1 MRVGIRTQVLATLL
15 AVLVFGLV
23 ASYMVTSRVTR
34 SVVLDARVTQAKEV
48 ATLAAARFSGV
59 PRTPEALGAALQ
71 EVRAL
76 VAPDWVWL
84 LDAEGVALSSED
96 DARADPALV
105 ASLIGVV
112 AEHRIV
118 EEEFGQTK
126 LIVVAPVRVKS
137 REREEAEPTAAPL
150 ERLSLVWQSDVSPT
164 LQQVGEIE
172 WLFILFSAIISA
184 LAVLLGYVLL
194 GRTVVQPVQRLVR
207 RIDRF
212 EAGAS
217 PPKRA
222 ERLPSGE
229 LGELTQ
235 AFERLATRLATDRA
249 RIEQQLSELTF
260 ANREIASQQE
270 QLVRTGKLAS
280 VGELAAGIAHEIG
293 NPIAV
298 IQGYMEMLS
307 DADLSDED
315 RRNYLRIMEDAIQ
328 RVSTIIRDLLDF
340 ARPVPE
346 DEFGGDAVVAVQTVE
361 KLLGHQKRLRHV
373 TLTVEAEVETAPVPI
388 PSGRLEQVLI
398 NLLFNAA
405 DATPEGGHVSL
416 RVMTHDT
423 QVMVEVSDDGA
434 GISEEDQERI
444 FDPFFTTKDPGE
456 GTGLG
461 LAICHGL
468 IESYGGAIQF
478 ESTTGQG
485 TTFQITLPAG
495 ACPPSED
502 CSP

>member
-34 SVVLDARVTQAKEV
+34 GVVLDARVSQAKEV
-48 ATLAAARFSGV
+48 ATLAASRFSAV
-59 PRTPEALGAALQ
+59 ARTPVALGAALE

-84 LDAEGVALSSED
+84 LDAEGVALSSDD

-118 EEEFGQTK
+118 DEAQGQTK
-126 LIVVAPVRVKS
+126 LIVVAPVRS
-137 REREEAEPTAAPL
+137 RKREEADVEGAPL
-150 ERLSLVWQSDVSPT
+150 EQLSLVWQSDVSPT
-164 LQQVGEIE
+164 LSQVGQIE

-194 GRTVVQPVQRLVR
+194 GRTVVKPVQRLVR
-207 RIDRF
+207 RVDRF
-212 EAGAS
+212 EAGTG
-217 PPKRA
+217 PPKRS

-235 AFERLATRLATDRA
+235 AFERLATRLAADRT

-298 IQGYMEMLS
+298 IQGYLEMLS
-307 DADLSDED
+307 DPELSLEA
-315 RRNYLRIMEDAIQ
+315 RQNYLQIMENAIQ

-346 DEFGGDAVVAVQTVE
+346 SEAGGDAVVAVRTVH

-373 TLTVEAEVETAPVPI
+373 TLLVETDIESAPVPI

-405 DATPEGGHVSL
+405 DATQEGGNVSL
-416 RVMTHDT
+416 RVMVADA
-423 QVMVEVSDDGA
+423 QVTVVVADDGA
-434 GISEEDQERI
+434 GIPDDDQQRI

-461 LAICHGL
+461 LSICHGL
-468 IESYGGAIQF
+468 IESYGGTIRF
-478 ESTTGQG
+478 ESTPGEG
-485 TTFQITLPAG
+485 TCFRITLPAG
-495 ACPPSED
+495 AYPPSED
-502 CSP
+502 RSL

>member
-34 SVVLDARVTQAKEV
+34 GVVLDARVAQAKEV
-48 ATLAAARFSGV
+48 ATLAAARFSGT
-59 PRTPEALGAALQ
+59 PRTAEALNSALK

-84 LDAEGVALSSED
+84 LDAEGVALSSDD
-96 DARADPALV
+96 DARADPTLV

-118 EEEFGQTK
+118 EEAQGQTK
-126 LIVVAPVRVKS
+126 LIVVAPVRPRD
-137 REREEAEPTAAPL
+137 REREAPEAL
-150 ERLSLVWQSDVSPT
+150 ERLSLVWQSDVTPT
-164 LQQVGEIE
+164 LTQVRELE

-194 GRTVVQPVQRLVR
+194 GHAVVHPVQRLVR

-212 EAGAS
+212 EAGAG

-235 AFERLATRLATDRA
+235 VFERLATRLAADRE

-298 IQGYMEMLS
+298 IQGYLEMLS
-307 DADLSDED
+307 DPELPVQS
-315 RRNYLRIMEDAIQ
+315 RQSYLQIMEDAIQ

-340 ARPVPE
+340 ARPVAE
-346 DEFGGDAVVAVQTVE
+346 SDLSGDAVTAARTVD
-361 KLLGHQKRLRHV
+361 KLLRHQKRLRHV
-373 TLTVEAEVETAPVPI
+373 TLLVEADVESAPVPI

-405 DATPEGGHVSL
+405 DATPDGGHVRLS
-416 RVMTHDT
+416 VVTDEE
-423 QVMVEVSDDGA
+423 QVTVEVADDGS
-434 GISEEDQERI
+434 GISEQDQERI

-461 LAICHGL
+461 LSICHGL
-468 IESYGGAIQF
+468 IESYGGTIRF
-478 ESTTGQG
+478 ESTPSEG
-485 TTFQITLPAG
+485 TCFRITLPVG
-495 ACPPSED
+495 ACPPTED
-502 CSP
+502 RSL